1 MVLLFFMPL
10 DTSADTYRLPLL
22 PSVSD
27 ALREGMV
34 RIGTGQG
41 DWRLVLDTSLDIEP
55 LAPDS
60 GLPDGSAVR
69 LINPSEGAAQ
79 IEIRA
84 WDDAG
89 DEAPEGAVSL
99 SLASGASTSLS
110 AESLQDGA
118 RGLSGSFGEGEG
130 GWRLAVQADRGIQVM
145 SLVEDTAGHLTNLS
159 TSSTRP
165 WFLDPCVGGPE
176 DADGDGVSDHCDSEP
191 DTARTLERCG
201 DGSYVTDPDRNPGL
215 VSDCRGRF
223 PGSSEI
229 WPTCRPW
236 TSPAIG

>member
-1 MVLLFFMPL
+1 MH
-10 DTSADTYRLPLL
+10 
-22 PSVSD
+22 
-27 ALREGMV
+27 
-34 RIGTGQG
+34 
-41 DWRLVLDTSLDIEP
+41 WRLVLESELNLDVY
-55 LAPDS
+55 AYARS
-60 GLPDGSAVR
+60 QDGVVSIAHNVAAVGRRRLHVPFFNPAGETGRQSRLR

-79 IEIRA
+79 IETRA